1 MMVAGAI
8 WIWIAVT
15 AARRS
20 GATVACGLSGSTI
33 DDRRNFGGNQGG
45 GMAAVDIQSQEEPS
59 AQTVSAVLDAA
70 AERIAAAGVENARA
84 DAEALVADAL
94 GMKPEELSVD
104 SAGEIP
110 PEVAERDRGAG
121 ARRVDREPMAY
132 ILGHAPFR
140 GLEIAVDARV
150 LWPRRETE
158 LLVEV
163 GAELPEG
170 ARVHEVGTG
179 SGAIALALINE
190 RPDLRVTASDL
201 SPEAAEAARENAER
215 LGLELEVT
223 VGEGLPDSLLGEGVD
238 LVIANLPYVTDST
251 IFERSPEIQRE
262 PRIAVTGDCGED
274 GLGVIRGLIEE
285 TPSGWRLALEHDT
298 HHGPA
303 MRELLR
309 DATTLQDYEGDER
322 VTVGFAP

>member
-1 MMVAGAI
+1 MATVD
-8 WIWIAVT
+8 T
-15 AARRS
+15 YREDPAAR
-20 GATVACGLSGSTI
+20 
-33 DDRRNFGGNQGG
+33 
-45 GMAAVDIQSQEEPS
+45 
-59 AQTVSAVLDAA
+59 TVSAVLDDA
-70 AERIAAAGVENARA
+70 AERIAAAGVEEARG
-84 DAEALVADAL
+84 DAEVLVADAL
-94 GMKPEELSVD
+94 GVKPEQLSVE
-104 SAGEIP
+104 SAGEVEP
-110 PEVAERDRGAG
+110 AVAETIENSVR
-121 ARRVDREPMAY
+121 RRVEREPIAY
-132 ILGHAPFR
+132 ILGRAPFR
-140 GLEIAVDARV
+140 GLEIYVDERV

-163 GAELPEG
+163 GAKLPEG

-179 SGAIALALINE
+179 SGAIALALMHE

-201 SPEAAEAARENAER
+201 SPEAIEAARENAER
-215 LGLELEVT
+215 LGLDLDVS
-223 VGEGLPDSLLGEGVD
+223 VGLGLPDDLEGVD

-251 IFERSPEIQRE
+251 IFDRSPEIQKE
-262 PRIAVTGDCGED
+262 PRIAVTGSCGED

-285 TPSGWRLALEHDT
+285 TPSGWRMALEHDT

>member
-1 MMVAGAI
+1 M
-8 WIWIAVT
+8 
-15 AARRS
+15 
-20 GATVACGLSGSTI
+20 ATVDTQ
-33 DDRRNFGGNQGG
+33 R
-45 GMAAVDIQSQEEPS
+45 EEPS
-59 AQTVSAVLDAA
+59 ARTVSALLDAA
-70 AERIAAAGVENARA
+70 TERIGAAGVEDART
-84 DAEALVADAL
+84 DAELIVADAL
-94 GMKPEELSVD
+94 GVRPEDLRVD
-104 SAGEIP
+104 SADELSAALAAAI
-110 PEVAERDRGAG
+110 EEKVS
-121 ARRVDREPMAY
+121 RRADREPIAY
-132 ILGHAPFR
+132 VLGRAPFR
-140 GLEIAVDARV
+140 SLEIAVDERV

-163 GAELPEG
+163 GADLPEG

-179 SGAIALALINE
+179 SGAIALALLSE

-215 LGLELEVT
+215 LGLDLEVS
-223 VGEGLPDSLLGEGVD
+223 VGLGLPDGLEGVD

-251 IFERSPEIQRE
+251 IFDRSPEIRRE

-274 GLGVIRGLIEE
+274 GLGVIRGLISE
-285 TPSGWRLALEHDT
+285 TPSGWRLAMEHDT

-309 DATTLQDYEGDER
+309 DATTLRDYEGDER

>member
-1 MMVAGAI
+1 
-8 WIWIAVT
+8 
-15 AARRS
+15 
-20 GATVACGLSGSTI
+20 
-33 DDRRNFGGNQGG
+33 
-45 GMAAVDIQSQEEPS
+45 MAAIDVRSQEGPS
-59 AQTVSAVLDAA
+59 ARTVSAVLDAA
-70 AERIAAAGVENARA
+70 AERIAAAGVENARR
-84 DAEALVADAL
+84 DAEVLVAEAM
-94 GMKPEELSVD
+94 GVKPEQLSVE
-104 SAGEIP
+104 SAGEVP
-110 PEVAERDRGAG
+110 ADVAARIDELV
-121 ARRVDREPMAY
+121 ARRVEREPMAY
-132 ILGHAPFR
+132 ILGRAPFR
-140 GLEIAVDARV
+140 SLEIAVDERV

-179 SGAIALALINE
+179 SGAIALALLAE
-190 RPDLRVTASDL
+190 RPDLKVSASDL
-201 SPEAAEAARENAER
+201 SPEAVEAARENAER
-215 LGLELEVT
+215 LGIDLDVSVAT
-223 VGEGLPDSLLGEGVD
+223 GIPEGLEGVD

-251 IFERSPEIQRE
+251 IFERSPEIQKE

-274 GLGVIRGLIEE
+274 GLGVIRGLISE
-285 TPSGWRLALEHDT
+285 TPSGWKLAMEHDT